1 MRLNPDLI
9 RNILLKTELGSFEV
23 LSSINYDDWFSHGKK
38 EYQKPQEFLNFS
50 DIEIEY
56 HVDYLIKSDFITT
69 KATYG
74 NTIDI
79 SDLTI
84 KGHNFV
90 SNIKNDEN
98 WNKIKEISDN
108 IGSSSVET
116 LIKISDRLIS
126 ELINN
131 QFTQN

>member
-1 MRLNPDLI
+1 MYLNPDLI
-9 RNILLKTELGSFEV
+9 CNILLKTKLSSFEV
-23 LSSINYDDWFSHGKK
+23 LSSTNHDDWFSHGKK

-56 HVDYLIKSDFITT
+56 HVDYLIKSDFIAT

-74 NTIDI
+74 NTIGI
-79 SDLTI
+79 SNLTI

-116 LIKISDRLIS
+116 LIKISDKLIS
-126 ELINN
+126 GLINN